1 MQEQSPVE
9 YAFIS
14 GMYSAHACS
23 LFLSLSLSLSPSPLL
38 SLSLTRAQNRNR
50 EWRGNTR
57 SVAIQVKRS
66 HNTREPQK
74 IAARAETEHG
84 ENYELLRLP
93 FAGQKQQGSKDKP
106 SLSWKFTIVCANVF
120 YLAMCA
126 PHSHLYIFP
135 PCVFSYTLSI
145 HVSLSL
151 SLFASM
157 YFSHPFV

>member
-1 MQEQSPVE
+1 MRSSVECILHTPVP
-9 YAFIS
+9 S
-14 GMYSAHACS
+14 S
-23 LFLSLSLSLSPSPLL
+23 FLSLFPFSLSH
-38 SLSLTRAQNRNR
+38 TRAQNRNR

-135 PCVFSYTLSI
+135 PCVFSYTPSI

-157 YFSHPFV
+157 YFSHPLVHVV